1 MRFEGKTMGEESGG
15 GGAGV
20 AVVIF
25 GILTLFCYLG
35 CLSLVLMAQSSLL
48 SS

>member
-1 MRFEGKTMGEESGG
+1 MGEESAGGEGG
-15 GGAGV
+15 GG